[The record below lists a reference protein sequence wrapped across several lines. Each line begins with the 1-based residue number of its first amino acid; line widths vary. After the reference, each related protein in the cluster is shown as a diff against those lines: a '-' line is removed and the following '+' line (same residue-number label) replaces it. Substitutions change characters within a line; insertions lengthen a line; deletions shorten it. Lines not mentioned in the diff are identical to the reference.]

1 MKISFLIFSK
11 YSMTQRKYGE
21 CAKETNTKA
30 QPTEIHQTN
39 KNNMSDYMLFS
50 TIL

>member
-1 MKISFLIFSK
+1 
-11 YSMTQRKYGE
+11 MTQRKNGE

-39 KNNMSDYMLFS
+39 KKQHVRLYV
-50 TIL
+50 I